1 MIWFTSDTHFGHE
14 NVLKFTDRPWETIQQ
29 MNSVIVANINARVGM
44 NDELYILGDFSFK
57 MTAQDAYGL
66 RKKIT
71 CKKVHLVP
79 GNHDK
84 DWTQPAVSRAF
95 ITEPP
100 ICVLKIDGQK
110 IVMSHF
116 PMADWQ
122 SMSHSSWHLH
132 GHIHSSGGAYNEF
145 NRKQGLLRYD
155 VGVDANACA
164 PVSLDELRAWFSGVG
179 EPCGRVKW
187 PWWVNQTG
195 DRQVEREL
203 AAYKRER
210 AN

>member
-122 SMSHSSWHLH
+122 CMSHGSWHLTVPRTCAYVRRSD
-132 GHIHSSGGAYNEF
+132 SSRDNSA
-145 NRKQGLLRYD
+145 
-155 VGVDANACA
+155 
-164 PVSLDELRAWFSGVG
+164 
-179 EPCGRVKW
+179 
-187 PWWVNQTG
+187 
-195 DRQVEREL
+195 RESSCTP
-203 AAYKRER
+203 R
-210 AN
+210 